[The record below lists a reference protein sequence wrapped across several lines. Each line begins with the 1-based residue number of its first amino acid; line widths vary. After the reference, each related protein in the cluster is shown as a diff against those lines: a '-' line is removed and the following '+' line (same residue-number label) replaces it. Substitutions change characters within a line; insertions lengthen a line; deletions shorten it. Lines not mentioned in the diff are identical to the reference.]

1 MPRSQPLLPTAL
13 VEKIKSDPMMV
24 GFESAVFK
32 QHAHEIRLEVRD
44 QWGAPRAPDAFL
56 IRDDTI
62 GFTTDSLR
70 TTLHIAAFQGD
81 VLAVYEL
88 LYLGA
93 TPDVKDKSGIT
104 PICFALAQL
113 AMATAPHAVSRLT
126 CVIRI
131 LVEQHAELNRS
142 VDGQPLIN
150 LACRS
155 REWDTIALLL
165 KHGATPPRNP
175 SALFRTAVDRA
186 KFSALLKSLPKGA
199 FPRPPRMCPCWSGK
213 SVAECHAKS
222 DQAYPDA
229 YVCICGSQKTYGK
242 CCKPRNKEVLDR
254 WDPKVKR
261 ILHDYALH
269 PSFKAAMNVMESGVE
284 KTQALRK
291 AFGIELEEEPMSM
304 SYTPEQMKAL
314 SEMLLNQ
321 GLIDPAFSYALT
333 RADFLPRPQARTGS
347 RHFAELNQKQWN
359 TLVDEYIAL
368 GVDKRS
374 KRDIER
380 EAKIGTW
387 NGALIRVCEGPGCG
401 KVEEPTVA
409 LKMCTTCKMAC
420 YCGKECQRAAWRAHK
435 VKCGAQG
442 QHEQTL
448 PSQDKASAFLN
459 DMLAKMQKVWTEQTD
474 LMGEIAKL
482 KNMYG

>member
-131 LVEQHAELNRS
+131 LVEQHAELNS
-142 VDGQPLIN
+142 TVLHPLETRQR
-150 LACRS
+150 C
-155 REWDTIALLL
+155 
-165 KHGATPPRNP
+165 
-175 SALFRTAVDRA
+175 FRTAVDRA

-213 SVAECHAKS
+213 ECGGMPRQERPGIS
-222 DQAYPDA
+222 G
-229 YVCICGSQKTYGK
+229 CI
-242 CCKPRNKEVLDR
+242 RVHMR
-254 WDPKVKR
+254 IPKDVPGNVVSPVTR
-261 ILHDYALH
+261 SESCTTIALH
-269 PSFKAAMNVMESGVE
+269 PSFKAAMTVMESGV

-321 GLIDPAFSYALT
+321 GLIDPAL
-333 RADFLPRPQARTGS
+333 FLCVNARRLLARKPS
-347 RHFAELNQKQWN
+347 FAELNQKQWN

-409 LKMCTTCKMAC
+409 LKMCTTCKWCAC

-459 DMLAKMQKVWTEQTD
+459 DIRMM
-474 LMGEIAKL
+474 MGEIAKL